1 MADLVTH
8 NYTRSPA
15 GGRGLVVF
23 EASGGCE
30 RPGEK
35 RGLEYWL
42 SVSVMASSAPV
53 EQHGGDIIY
62 LDITVVIN
70 KVLVLKS
77 PKSIFDIKV

>member
-23 EASGGCE
+23 EASGECE
-30 RPGEK
+30 RPGEE
-35 RGLEYWL
+35 RELEHWL

-53 EQHGGDIIY
+53 QQYGGDSIY
-62 LDITVVIN
+62 KDITVEV
-70 KVLVLKS
+70 
-77 PKSIFDIKV
+77 PKSNSEKLSIRV